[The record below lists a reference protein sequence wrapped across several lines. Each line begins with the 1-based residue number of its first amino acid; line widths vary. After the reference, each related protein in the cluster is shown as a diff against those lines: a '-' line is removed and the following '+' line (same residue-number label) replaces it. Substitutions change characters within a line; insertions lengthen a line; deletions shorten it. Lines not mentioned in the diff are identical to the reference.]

1 MSTAPITWIVTTADA
16 AWQQQAPVT
25 ASPLTR
31 MPDVFVGVDDPRQTI
46 EGFGASFNELGWT
59 ALELLDEDAREGVL
73 RSFFE
78 PDAGLNLALCR
89 MPLGANDFSRDW
101 YS

>member
-16 AWQQQAPVT
+16 AWQQQDPVT

-31 MPDVFVGVDDPRQTI
+31 MPDVFVGVDDPRQAI

-59 ALELLDEDAREGVL
+59 ALELLDEHRFASGGVWL
-73 RSFFE
+73 RYRLSV
-78 PDAGLNLALCR
+78 PK
-89 MPLGANDFSRDW
+89 PV
-101 YS
+101 